1 VQYRLRQCLCRYRSP
16 AIAIKLCLFSLQI
29 TISLIFFAISGWKV
43 AVMAWDWIHN
53 LSSQSGTY
61 DLSAMAIPDENFF
74 WSIIKI
80 NCLNSFILTTLRNDF
95 KPDRFTMNTYKSIK
109 LFSALR
115 ADRKAFSKL
124 HIYKQNRE
132 FFLNRQTK
140 FINIFIENEKRLFGL
155 NIDLDWNFEMGR

>member
-1 VQYRLRQCLCRYRSP
+1 
-16 AIAIKLCLFSLQI
+16 
-29 TISLIFFAISGWKV
+29 
-43 AVMAWDWIHN
+43 
-53 LSSQSGTY
+53 
-61 DLSAMAIPDENFF
+61 
-74 WSIIKI
+74 
-80 NCLNSFILTTLRNDF
+80 
-95 KPDRFTMNTYKSIK
+95 MNTYKSIK

-115 ADRKAFSKL
+115 ADRKAFPKL